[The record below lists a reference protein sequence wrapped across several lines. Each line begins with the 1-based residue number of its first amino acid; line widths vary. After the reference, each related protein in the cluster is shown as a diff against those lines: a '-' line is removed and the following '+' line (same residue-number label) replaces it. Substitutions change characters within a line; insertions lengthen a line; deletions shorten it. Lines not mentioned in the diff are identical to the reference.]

1 MVANI
6 FSSCGLTLCCGVY
19 IVGVSIN
26 PAAVRAT
33 YKGVNM
39 ESVYIDN
46 VDMSRVS
53 VGELDNLRPFTVCQ
67 FVKTSRG
74 VESSQV
80 AVVGSVAEGVTVA
93 RALLLG
99 SGYLFTSRG
108 ATAVGY
114 VVYNRDEVT
123 TLVGYHGADNAA
135 LFGDVIPYEVTTWDF
150 ANAITDGTNLLCMR
164 CAEVCE
170 VYLITSGAVW
180 PVLSS
185 SGYCDECGGD
195 FHK

>member
-1 MVANI
+1 
-6 FSSCGLTLCCGVY
+6 
-19 IVGVSIN
+19 
-26 PAAVRAT
+26 
-33 YKGVNM
+33 M
-39 ESVYIDN
+39 ESIYIDN

-53 VGELDNLRPFTVCQ
+53 VGELYNLRPFTVCQ

-74 VESSQV
+74 VESWQV

-108 ATAVGY
+108 ASAVGY
-114 VVYNRDEVT
+114 VVYDRDKVA
-123 TLVGYHGADNAA
+123 TLVGYHGADNEA
-135 LFGDVIPYEVTTWDF
+135 LFRGAIPYEVTAWDL

-170 VYLITSGAVW
+170 VFLITSGAVW
-180 PVLSS
+180 PVVAS
-185 SGYCDECGGD
+185 SGYCDECGAD
-195 FHK
+195 FHA

>member
-1 MVANI
+1 METI
-6 FSSCGLTLCCGVY
+6 F
-19 IVGVSIN
+19 
-26 PAAVRAT
+26 
-33 YKGVNM
+33 
-39 ESVYIDN
+39 IDN

-53 VGELDNLRPFTVCQ
+53 VGELYNLRPFTVCQ
-67 FVKTSRG
+67 FVRTSRG

-108 ATAVGY
+108 ASAVGY
-114 VVYNRDEVT
+114 VVYDRDAVA
-123 TLVGYHGADNAA
+123 TLVGYHGADNEA
-135 LFGDVIPYEVTTWDF
+135 LFRGVIPYEVTSWDL

-185 SGYCDECGGD
+185 SDFCEECGDDLGA
-195 FHK
+195 